1 MAADTAST
9 RLKKLAPILAV
20 PDVLAAVQ
28 YYERTF
34 GFEKEWLWQDPP
46 THGTVSCD
54 GLQIQFTLNPE
65 LAARAKG
72 TSYFIFVDAVDP
84 LHAMHAERGATIIE
98 PIGNRPWGL
107 REYTVRD
114 LNGYELRFAGV
125 PNYVKPASALQS
137 MPANIRLVERLATP
151 AEYLALTASVGWERN
166 VDAVPVAL
174 ANSIYCVVAID
185 ETIAAETKSQIG
197 AEIPVDGKISVI
209 ETSPEA
215 HAVGMLRLVGDR
227 ARAVYFQD
235 VIVRPGHQGQRIG
248 AAMMEA
254 GMAWLRANVPSGAF
268 IGLFTMR
275 HSFYEQFGFQNDV
288 GMHLRL

>member
-1 MAADTAST
+1 MAAEASS

-20 PDVLAAVQ
+20 PNVLAAVR
-28 YYERTF
+28 YYERTL

-46 THGTVSCD
+46 THGAVSRD
-54 GLQIQFTLNPE
+54 GLQIQFTLNAE

-72 TSYFIFVDAVDP
+72 TSYFIFVDGVDA
-84 LHAMHAERGATIIE
+84 LHGMHVERGAAIVE

-114 LNGYELRFAGV
+114 LNGYDLRFAGP
-125 PNYVKPASALQS
+125 PNYVKPAGALQS
-137 MPANIRLVERLATP
+137 MPTNIRIEQRRATP
-151 AEYLALTASVGWERN
+151 AEYLALTASVGWDRN

-174 ANSIYCVVAID
+174 ANSIYCIVAID
-185 ETIAAETKSQIG
+185 EKIAAEAKHRAGEAT
-197 AEIPVDGKISVI
+197 AEDQ
-209 ETSPEA
+209 
-215 HAVGMLRLVGDR
+215 AVGMLRLVGDR

-235 VIVRPGHQGQRIG
+235 VIVRPSYQGQRIG

-254 GMAWLRANVPSGAF
+254 AMAWLRANAPSGAF

-275 HSFYEQFGFQNDV
+275 HSFYEQFGFQNDP